1 MLTIVLLLNSLNLLA
16 QQNNIN
22 VPLRGSECS
31 SDTAVAVVPINLL
44 KKANVKM
51 IERNYL
57 ININK
62 EQDSI
67 IIMKDK
73 YINEQQKIIA
83 DFQMRVNN
91 TNKLNE
97 SIKLDLERQKRKN
110 KIISYGAGGVIFSI
124 TIFIIGVYEKPDII
138 QITPRIAKKIAGLLL
153 VDFSYFA
160 TCSKSLRFNT

>member
-1 MLTIVLLLNSLNLLA
+1 MLTIALLLNSLNLLA

-22 VPLRGSECS
+22 VPLRGSECG

-73 YINEQQKIIA
+73 YINEQQKVIA

-110 KIISYGAGGVIFSI
+110 KIISCGAGGVIF
-124 TIFIIGVYEKPDII
+124 
-138 QITPRIAKKIAGLLL
+138 GLLIGL
-153 VDFSYFA
+153 IV
-160 TCSKSLRFNT
+160 K

>member
-1 MLTIVLLLNSLNLLA
+1 MLTIVLILNSLNLLA

-31 SDTAVAVVPINLL
+31 SDAAVAVVQINLL

-73 YINEQQKIIA
+73 YINEQQKVIA

-97 SIKLDLERQKRKN
+97 SIKFDLERQKRKN
-110 KIISYGAGGVIFSI
+110 KIISYGAGGVIF
-124 TIFIIGVYEKPDII
+124 
-138 QITPRIAKKIAGLLL
+138 GLLIGL
-153 VDFSYFA
+153 IV
-160 TCSKSLRFNT
+160 K

>member
-16 QQNNIN
+16 QQNNTN
-22 VPLRGSECS
+22 VTLRGSECS
-31 SDTAVAVVPINLL
+31 SDTEVAVVPINLL

-73 YINEQQKIIA
+73 YINEQQKVIA

-110 KIISYGAGGVIFSI
+110 KIISYGAGGVIF
-124 TIFIIGVYEKPDII
+124 
-138 QITPRIAKKIAGLLL
+138 GLLIGL
-153 VDFSYFA
+153 IV
-160 TCSKSLRFNT
+160 K

>member
-31 SDTAVAVVPINLL
+31 SDTAVAVVQINLL
-44 KKANVKM
+44 KKANIKM

-73 YINEQQKIIA
+73 YINEQQKVIA

-110 KIISYGAGGVIFSI
+110 KIISYGAGGIIFSLL
-124 TIFIIGVYEKPDII
+124 IGLIVK
-138 QITPRIAKKIAGLLL
+138 
-153 VDFSYFA
+153 
-160 TCSKSLRFNT
+160 

>member
-31 SDTAVAVVPINLL
+31 SDTAVAVVQINLL

-73 YINEQQKIIA
+73 YINEQQKVIA

-110 KIISYGAGGVIFSI
+110 KIISYGAGGVIFGLL
-124 TIFIIGVYEKPDII
+124 IGL
-138 QITPRIAKKIAGLLL
+138 IAK
-153 VDFSYFA
+153 
-160 TCSKSLRFNT
+160 

>member
-1 MLTIVLLLNSLNLLA
+1 LNSLNLLA

-31 SDTAVAVVPINLL
+31 SDTAVAVVQINLL

-67 IIMKDK
+67 IIVKDK
-73 YINEQQKIIA
+73 YINEQQKVIA

-110 KIISYGAGGVIFSI
+110 KIISYGAGGIIF
-124 TIFIIGVYEKPDII
+124 
-138 QITPRIAKKIAGLLL
+138 GLLIGL
-153 VDFSYFA
+153 IV
-160 TCSKSLRFNT
+160 K

>member
-16 QQNNIN
+16 QRDSTN
-22 VPLRGSECS
+22 VPLRGSECN

-44 KKANVKM
+44 KQANAKM
-51 IERNYL
+51 IERVYL

-73 YINEQQKIIA
+73 YINEQQKIIT
-83 DFQMRVNN
+83 DFQMRVDN

-110 KIISYGAGGVIFSI
+110 KIIGYGAGGAIL
-124 TIFIIGVYEKPDII
+124 
-138 QITPRIAKKIAGLLL
+138 GLLIGL
-153 VDFSYFA
+153 I
-160 TCSKSLRFNT
+160 TK

>member
-16 QQNNIN
+16 QRDSTN

-44 KKANVKM
+44 KQANAKM
-51 IERNYL
+51 IERVYL

-73 YINEQQKIIA
+73 YINEQQKIIT
-83 DFQMRVNN
+83 DFQMRVDN

-110 KIISYGAGGVIFSI
+110 KIIGYGAGGVILGLL
-124 TIFIIGVYEKPDII
+124 IGL
-138 QITPRIAKKIAGLLL
+138 IAK
-153 VDFSYFA
+153 
-160 TCSKSLRFNT
+160 

>member
-31 SDTAVAVVPINLL
+31 SDTAVAVVQINLL

-67 IIMKDK
+67 IIVKDK
-73 YINEQQKIIA
+73 YINEQQKVIA

-110 KIISYGAGGVIFSI
+110 KIISYGAGGIIF
-124 TIFIIGVYEKPDII
+124 
-138 QITPRIAKKIAGLLL
+138 GLLIGL
-153 VDFSYFA
+153 IV
-160 TCSKSLRFNT
+160 K

>member
-31 SDTAVAVVPINLL
+31 SDTTVAVVPINLL

-73 YINEQQKIIA
+73 YINEQQKVIA

-110 KIISYGAGGVIFSI
+110 KIISYGAGGVIF
-124 TIFIIGVYEKPDII
+124 
-138 QITPRIAKKIAGLLL
+138 GLLI
-153 VDFSYFA
+153 
-160 TCSKSLRFNT
+160 SLIVK

>member
-16 QQNNIN
+16 QRDSTN

-44 KKANVKM
+44 KQANAKM
-51 IERNYL
+51 IERVYL

-73 YINEQQKIIA
+73 YINEQQKIIT
-83 DFQMRVNN
+83 DFQMRVDN

-97 SIKLDLERQKRKN
+97 SIKLDLERQKRK
-110 KIISYGAGGVIFSI
+110 I
-124 TIFIIGVYEKPDII
+124 
-138 QITPRIAKKIAGLLL
+138 RLL
-153 VDFSYFA
+153 VMVLEVLFLVY
-160 TCSKSLRFNT
+160 

>member
-31 SDTAVAVVPINLL
+31 SDTAVAVVQINLL

-73 YINEQQKIIA
+73 YINEQQKVIA

-97 SIKLDLERQKRKN
+97 SIKLDLEKQKRKN
-110 KIISYGAGGVIFSI
+110 KIISYGAGGIIF
-124 TIFIIGVYEKPDII
+124 
-138 QITPRIAKKIAGLLL
+138 GLLIGL
-153 VDFSYFA
+153 IV
-160 TCSKSLRFNT
+160 K

>member
-31 SDTAVAVVPINLL
+31 SDTAVAVVQINLL
-44 KKANVKM
+44 KKANIKM

-73 YINEQQKIIA
+73 YINEQQKVIA

-97 SIKLDLERQKRKN
+97 SIKLDLEKQKRKN
-110 KIISYGAGGVIFSI
+110 KIISYSAGGVIF
-124 TIFIIGVYEKPDII
+124 
-138 QITPRIAKKIAGLLL
+138 GLLIGL
-153 VDFSYFA
+153 IV
-160 TCSKSLRFNT
+160 K

>member
-31 SDTAVAVVPINLL
+31 SDTAVAVVQINLL

-73 YINEQQKIIA
+73 YINEQQKVIA

-110 KIISYGAGGVIFSI
+110 KIISYGAGGVIF
-124 TIFIIGVYEKPDII
+124 
-138 QITPRIAKKIAGLLL
+138 GLLIGL
-153 VDFSYFA
+153 IV
-160 TCSKSLRFNT
+160 K

>member
-16 QQNNIN
+16 QQNNTN

-73 YINEQQKIIA
+73 YINEQQKVIT

-110 KIISYGAGGVIFSI
+110 KIISYGAGGVIF
-124 TIFIIGVYEKPDII
+124 
-138 QITPRIAKKIAGLLL
+138 GLLIGL
-153 VDFSYFA
+153 II
-160 TCSKSLRFNT
+160 K

>member
-22 VPLRGSECS
+22 VPLRGSKCS
-31 SDTAVAVVPINLL
+31 SDTAVAVVQINLL

-73 YINEQQKIIA
+73 YINEQQKVIA

-110 KIISYGAGGVIFSI
+110 KIISYGAGGIIF
-124 TIFIIGVYEKPDII
+124 
-138 QITPRIAKKIAGLLL
+138 GLLIGL
-153 VDFSYFA
+153 IV
-160 TCSKSLRFNT
+160 K

>member
-1 MLTIVLLLNSLNLLA
+1 MIVLLLNSLNLLA
-16 QQNNIN
+16 QRDSTN

-31 SDTAVAVVPINLL
+31 SDTAVAVIPINLL
-44 KKANVKM
+44 KQANAKM
-51 IERNYL
+51 IERVYL

-73 YINEQQKIIA
+73 YINEQQKVIA

-110 KIISYGAGGVIFSI
+110 KIISYGAGGVIF
-124 TIFIIGVYEKPDII
+124 
-138 QITPRIAKKIAGLLL
+138 GLLIGL
-153 VDFSYFA
+153 IV
-160 TCSKSLRFNT
+160 K

>member
-31 SDTAVAVVPINLL
+31 PDAAVAVVQINLL

-73 YINEQQKIIA
+73 YINEQQKVIA

-110 KIISYGAGGVIFSI
+110 KIISYGAGGVIF
-124 TIFIIGVYEKPDII
+124 
-138 QITPRIAKKIAGLLL
+138 GLLIGL
-153 VDFSYFA
+153 IV
-160 TCSKSLRFNT
+160 K

>member
-16 QQNNIN
+16 QQNNTN

-110 KIISYGAGGVIFSI
+110 KIISYGAGGVIF
-124 TIFIIGVYEKPDII
+124 
-138 QITPRIAKKIAGLLL
+138 GLLI
-153 VDFSYFA
+153 
-160 TCSKSLRFNT
+160 SLIVK

>member
-31 SDTAVAVVPINLL
+31 SDTTVAVVPINLL

-73 YINEQQKIIA
+73 YINEQQKVIA

-97 SIKLDLERQKRKN
+97 SIKLDLEKQKRKN
-110 KIISYGAGGVIFSI
+110 KIISYGAGGVIF
-124 TIFIIGVYEKPDII
+124 
-138 QITPRIAKKIAGLLL
+138 GLLIGL
-153 VDFSYFA
+153 IV
-160 TCSKSLRFNT
+160 K

>member
-16 QQNNIN
+16 QRDSTN
-22 VPLRGSECS
+22 VPLRGSEYS

-44 KKANVKM
+44 KQANAKM
-51 IERNYL
+51 IERVYL

-73 YINEQQKIIA
+73 YINEQQKIIT
-83 DFQMRVNN
+83 DFQMRVDN

-110 KIISYGAGGVIFSI
+110 KIIGYGAGGAILGLL
-124 TIFIIGVYEKPDII
+124 IGL
-138 QITPRIAKKIAGLLL
+138 IAK
-153 VDFSYFA
+153 
-160 TCSKSLRFNT
+160 

>member
-1 MLTIVLLLNSLNLLA
+1 MLAIVLLLNSLNLLA

-31 SDTAVAVVPINLL
+31 SDTAVAVVQINLL
-44 KKANVKM
+44 KKANIKM

-73 YINEQQKIIA
+73 YINEQQKVIA

-97 SIKLDLERQKRKN
+97 SIKLDLEKQKRKN
-110 KIISYGAGGVIFSI
+110 KIISYSAGGVIF
-124 TIFIIGVYEKPDII
+124 
-138 QITPRIAKKIAGLLL
+138 GLLIGL
-153 VDFSYFA
+153 IV
-160 TCSKSLRFNT
+160 K

>member
-1 MLTIVLLLNSLNLLA
+1 
-16 QQNNIN
+16 
-22 VPLRGSECS
+22 
-31 SDTAVAVVPINLL
+31 
-44 KKANVKM
+44 M

-73 YINEQQKIIA
+73 YINEQQKVIA

-97 SIKLDLERQKRKN
+97 SIKFDLERQKRKN
-110 KIISYGAGGVIFSI
+110 KIISYGAGGVIF
-124 TIFIIGVYEKPDII
+124 
-138 QITPRIAKKIAGLLL
+138 GLLIGL
-153 VDFSYFA
+153 IV
-160 TCSKSLRFNT
+160 K

>member
-16 QQNNIN
+16 QRDSTN

-44 KKANVKM
+44 KQANAKM
-51 IERNYL
+51 IERVYL

-110 KIISYGAGGVIFSI
+110 KIISYGAGGVIF
-124 TIFIIGVYEKPDII
+124 
-138 QITPRIAKKIAGLLL
+138 GLLI
-153 VDFSYFA
+153 
-160 TCSKSLRFNT
+160 SLIVK

>member
-31 SDTAVAVVPINLL
+31 SDTTVAVVPINLL

-73 YINEQQKIIA
+73 YINEQQKVIA

-97 SIKLDLERQKRKN
+97 SIKLDLEKQKRKN
-110 KIISYGAGGVIFSI
+110 KIISYGAGGVIF
-124 TIFIIGVYEKPDII
+124 
-138 QITPRIAKKIAGLLL
+138 GLLI
-153 VDFSYFA
+153 
-160 TCSKSLRFNT
+160 SLIVK

>member
-16 QQNNIN
+16 QRDSTN

-31 SDTAVAVVPINLL
+31 SDTAVAVIPINLL

-73 YINEQQKIIA
+73 YINEQQKIIT
-83 DFQMRVNN
+83 DFQMRVDN

-110 KIISYGAGGVIFSI
+110 KIISYGAGGVIF
-124 TIFIIGVYEKPDII
+124 
-138 QITPRIAKKIAGLLL
+138 GLLIGL
-153 VDFSYFA
+153 IV
-160 TCSKSLRFNT
+160 K

>member
-16 QQNNIN
+16 QQNNTN
-22 VPLRGSECS
+22 VSLRGSECS
-31 SDTAVAVVPINLL
+31 SDTAVTVVPINLL

-73 YINEQQKIIA
+73 YINEQQKVIT

-91 TNKLNE
+91 TNKLND

-110 KIISYGAGGVIFSI
+110 KIISYGAGGVIF
-124 TIFIIGVYEKPDII
+124 
-138 QITPRIAKKIAGLLL
+138 GLLIGL
-153 VDFSYFA
+153 IV
-160 TCSKSLRFNT
+160 K

>member
-16 QQNNIN
+16 QQNNTN

-31 SDTAVAVVPINLL
+31 SDTTVAVVPINLL

-73 YINEQQKIIA
+73 YINEQQKVIA

-110 KIISYGAGGVIFSI
+110 KIISYGAGGVIF
-124 TIFIIGVYEKPDII
+124 
-138 QITPRIAKKIAGLLL
+138 GLLIGL
-153 VDFSYFA
+153 IV
-160 TCSKSLRFNT
+160 K

>member
-22 VPLRGSECS
+22 VSLRGSECS
-31 SDTAVAVVPINLL
+31 SDTAVAVVQINLL

-73 YINEQQKIIA
+73 YINEQQKVIA
-83 DFQMRVNN
+83 DFKMRVNN

-97 SIKLDLERQKRKN
+97 SIKFDLERQKRKN
-110 KIISYGAGGVIFSI
+110 KIISYGAGGVIF
-124 TIFIIGVYEKPDII
+124 
-138 QITPRIAKKIAGLLL
+138 GLLIGL
-153 VDFSYFA
+153 IV
-160 TCSKSLRFNT
+160 K

>member
-16 QQNNIN
+16 QQNNTN

-31 SDTAVAVVPINLL
+31 SDTAVIVVPINLL

-73 YINEQQKIIA
+73 YINEQQKVIA

-110 KIISYGAGGVIFSI
+110 KIISYCAGGVIF
-124 TIFIIGVYEKPDII
+124 
-138 QITPRIAKKIAGLLL
+138 GLLIGL
-153 VDFSYFA
+153 IV
-160 TCSKSLRFNT
+160 K